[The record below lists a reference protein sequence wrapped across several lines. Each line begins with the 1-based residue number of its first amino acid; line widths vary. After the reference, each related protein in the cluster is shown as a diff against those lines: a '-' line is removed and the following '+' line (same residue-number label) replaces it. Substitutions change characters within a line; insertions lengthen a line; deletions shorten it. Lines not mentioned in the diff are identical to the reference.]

1 MTGSGQARKS
11 YGYGVNATFNN
22 ILYRYYNETVL
33 KLKTNQNKVLL
44 VLGQRSWGPKFLKD
58 NMKKY
63 PIIICANEIQEL
75 L

>member
-1 MTGSGQARKS
+1 
-11 YGYGVNATFNN
+11 
-22 ILYRYYNETVL
+22 
-33 KLKTNQNKVLL
+33 LKTNQNKVLL
-44 VLGQRSWGPKFLKD
+44 VLGQRSWGSKFLKD